1 MSQRV
6 RDDSAHAGE
15 GDVWG
20 GSGYRTRE
28 IQRGVLR
35 VKEDGTGSRI
45 VCGMKSFLL
54 INTRAVVL
62 PLAAAHIQI
71 KKVHRIPCSLS
82 LSLPCDA
89 VSLST
94 KTIEKPSLPTI
105 IP

>member
-15 GDVWG
+15 GDLWG

-35 VKEDGTGSRI
+35 VKEDGTGSLI
-45 VCGMKSFLL
+45 VCGLAFLL
-54 INTRAVVL
+54 TLIKTRAVVL

-82 LSLPCDA
+82 LPCDA

-94 KTIEKPSLPTI
+94 NTIEKPSLPTI